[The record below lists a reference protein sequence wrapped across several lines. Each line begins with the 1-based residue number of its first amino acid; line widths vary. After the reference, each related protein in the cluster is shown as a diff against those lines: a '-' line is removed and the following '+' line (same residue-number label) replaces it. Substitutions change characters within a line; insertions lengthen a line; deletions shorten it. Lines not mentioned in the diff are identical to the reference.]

1 MSWFLSLLGQ
11 MNVIFVHQNLLVAA
25 MEAKARA
32 VLTTCPHSLMIIL
45 QVMLLTPFCKQI
57 VDFAFCALLYYSAI
71 IAKIPSHLFSN
82 SIELVITL
90 GRKVCIPSSQHLLAL
105 FNIRRK

>member
-1 MSWFLSLLGQ
+1 

-57 VDFAFCALLYYSAI
+57 VDLAFSTFPHNSAI
-71 IAKIPSHLFSN
+71 IVNIPSHLLN
-82 SIELVITL
+82 YRMVGVVHAEI
-90 GRKVCIPSSQHLLAL
+90 G
-105 FNIRRK
+105 